1 MWPAVEA
8 ALRNIAYAKER
19 DARRHGA
26 PTTADVASI
35 DPYAPE
41 VQDLK
46 SAAIP
51 LIMSFSDEQKN
62 EVRSLAHVMG
72 LDQLASEF

>member
-1 MWPAVEA
+1 MRA
-8 ALRNIAYAKER
+8 AATRPRWWL
-19 DARRHGA
+19 
-26 PTTADVASI
+26 SL
-35 DPYAPE
+35 DPDSDE

-51 LIMSFSDEQKN
+51 LLMSFNDEQKD

-72 LDQLASEF
+72 LDRLASEF

>member
-1 MWPAVEA
+1 MWPAVA
-8 ALRNIAYAKER
+8 LALRNIAFAH
-19 DARRHGA
+19 AREANRRSAPADKAHGA
-26 PTTADVASI
+26 I
-35 DPYAPE
+35 DPNSAE

-51 LIMSFSDEQKN
+51 LLMSFNDEQKG

-72 LDQLASEF
+72 LDQLASQF

>member
-1 MWPAVEA
+1 MRAGT
-8 ALRNIAYAKER
+8 
-19 DARRHGA
+19 ARRWA
-26 PTTADVASI
+26 AEVASI
-35 DPYAPE
+35 DPNAAE